1 MQTRLVEHK
10 QNWYSL
16 CIFGESEFDM
26 CRIIIRNSAH
36 TAYPTQIPVK
46 NAANYLSKFT
56 ILYIKRQNV
65 RE

>member
-1 MQTRLVEHK
+1 
-10 QNWYSL
+10 
-16 CIFGESEFDM
+16 M